1 MCTLG
6 CRGVTAGVGKTVIV
20 GAGVIGL
27 CAAYELRKRGEEV
40 IVLDKGQPGMG
51 SSFGNA
57 GWVTPGLSEPLPAP
71 GLVWTSM
78 RWMLDPASPLYI
90 KPRLDPLFMEWMWRF
105 YRNCSPA
112 QFEAGVNALVALAQP
127 TWRLFDQ
134 LVAEGLRFE
143 MHEAGLLYLGLD
155 ERRVKLLNESLQVLE
170 EHFGVGP
177 QLIERTALCERD
189 PAINPAVAGG
199 VLLPRERHIRPDQLC
214 DALVERIEE
223 LGGEVRGGVT
233 ADGVRRKGTA
243 VTAVAT
249 SAGDFTA
256 DRVLLAA
263 GAWTGKLA
271 AEWGYRLPLE
281 AGKGYSITIQNPDL
295 NVQQPIDL
303 IEARAAIT
311 PFDGAFRAAGT
322 MELSGLNTNLVRT
335 RVNAIRRN
343 VERYLVRWP
352 VGERP
357 RAWVGMRPLTSDG
370 LPAIGKLPNTDNLYV
385 ATGHQMLGVTLAP
398 STAGVL
404 TELMLDGASSIDLTP
419 FDPARFERRPAA
431 RLWAGQ
437 AA

>member
-1 MCTLG
+1 M
-6 CRGVTAGVGKTVIV
+6 GKTVIV

-27 CAAYELRKRGEEV
+27 CTAYELRKRGEEV
-40 IVLDKGQPGMG
+40 VVLDKGQPGMG

-71 GLVWTSM
+71 GLVWTSL

-90 KPRLDPLFMEWMWRF
+90 KPRLDPLFMGWMWRF

-112 QFEAGVNALVALAQP
+112 QFEAGVNALVSLAQP

-134 LVAEGLRFE
+134 LAAEGLRFE
-143 MHEAGLLYLGLD
+143 MHEAGLLFLGLD
-155 ERRVKLLNESLQVLE
+155 ERKVKQLNESLQAME

-177 QLIERTALCERD
+177 QLVERRELRERD
-189 PAINPAVAGG
+189 PAINADVAGG

-223 LGGEVRGGVT
+223 LGGEVRAGV
-233 ADGVRRKGTA
+233 A
-243 VTAVAT
+243 VTGLRRHGTDIVGVET
-249 SAGDFTA
+249 EDGEELA

-263 GAWTGKLA
+263 GAWSGKLA
-271 AEWGYRLPLE
+271 AEWGFRLPLE
-281 AGKGYSITIQNPDL
+281 AGKGYSVTIQNPDL

-335 RVNAIRRN
+335 RVNAIRKGI
-343 VERYLVRWP
+343 ERYLVRWP
-352 VGERP
+352 EGERP

-370 LPAIGKLPNTDNLYV
+370 LPVIGKLPRTDNVYV

-398 STAGVL
+398 STAVVL
-404 TELMLDGASSIDLTP
+404 SELMLDGESSIDLTP
-419 FDPARFERRPAA
+419 FEPGRFAGRQRSRVAA
-431 RLWAGQ
+431 
-437 AA
+437 